1 MITTVRAV
9 RPTAVPTSDP
19 TPAPPGEAP
28 APPRPVLRGRLHQA
42 AFLASIAGLAWL
54 VEVAPTPRAR
64 AVAWVYGMASILL
77 YLTSSSYH
85 VFARSPRARRIMQRA
100 DHSMIFV
107 LIAGTF
113 TPMAV
118 LGVDGGWKWAA
129 LGVVWVGAIAGI
141 VLKIAAL
148 DRYPRLGGA
157 MYIVVGWAGVVILP
171 ALWSRP
177 TTLLLVAVG
186 GLLYTAGATLFALH
200 RPILSERWFGYHEVW
215 HAFGIAAGV
224 ALYAANLGLVRAG

>member
-1 MITTVRAV
+1 MTVPA
-9 RPTAVPTSDP
+9 
-19 TPAPPGEAP
+19 TPEQVTPL
-28 APPRPVLRGRLHQA
+28 RPVLRGRLHQVA
-42 AFLASIAGLAWL
+42 LLASVAGLAWL
-54 VEVAPTPRAR
+54 VDVAPTPRAR
-64 AVAWVYGMASILL
+64 AVAWVYGLASILL

-118 LGVDGGWKWAA
+118 LGVDGAWKWAA
-129 LGVVWVGAIAGI
+129 LAVVWAGALGGI
-141 VLKIAAL
+141 VLKIVAL

-157 MYIVVGWAGVVILP
+157 MYIVVGWAGIVILP
-171 ALWSRP
+171 ALWDRP

-186 GLLYTAGATLFALH
+186 GILYTAGAALFAMH